1 MSLQAISH
9 LVIFTLRK
17 ELLDIQPTRK
27 CNSKQRGKQL
37 EETSARRNAETH
49 DTDQTLK
56 QAWELCQVY
65 GDNGGERL

>member
-1 MSLQAISH
+1 MSLQDISH
-9 LVIFTLRK
+9 FVIFTLQK

-37 EETSARRNAETH
+37 KGTLAKRNAETH

-65 GDNGGERL
+65 GDNGDERL